1 MSWENYTSDV
11 STAVVDI
18 KSKLNSV
25 FSNALAINET
35 TSDDY
40 SVGAYSIDA
49 FDQIISHSNALITYI
64 NTFNETITNRG
75 IDIVLLSEQAD
86 TFVCNAIDAFDRLI
100 DIRSY
105 CIDDSLMSELL
116 KDITNIRSNYITKF
130 KYFTSVE
137 NQSKHISF
145 NDDESPT
152 VVNLALHD
160 MFNDLNKL
168 ITKIDEYATLIGL
181 SNTSLDIFSK
191 ILRVNTT
198 VGTALSVSSKSW
210 AIAIKLNKNNYK
222 STIITSDQTIL
233 TDKKVFEVY
242 PIENF
247 PEYPKYIKYDTMYK
261 YIDEL
266 DFLNISSNIK
276 INLNAN
282 EYLETIVTTAEL
294 TDITDPGFKL
304 NLPNSSELNQNIN
317 KFNSMFDAET
327 FLKIIKNS
335 FVINNFDEINSK
347 LSLSGECIHDSNV
360 LDTFLKLGYN
370 VKNSLISNLKTF
382 LTTKNDHNTINRF
395 FNYKYSELTPY
406 PDYKTISLKYE
417 QYIPIGLLDYNWL
430 YSVALENNKSDA
442 VKIRDLIEN
451 VNSATY
457 DDVLGTK
464 LNDYISNVFLQIFN
478 YSTKFENKIIS
489 LYHRKVNGNTTLLKR
504 YEINWNI
511 VSNILENSGG
521 LINLINPLTRH
532 TDYLFKYK
540 TDVTCYLADK
550 YLNIDDPLNTETR
563 DFVYYGKYDLADNR
577 RLTWFS
583 LNEYKKITNG
593 YEGILDI
600 YDSSITS
607 ARDNDKVFITG
618 SVSTQHVETSF
629 ITDNPVVRIATN
641 VANTYR
647 ELLIDGKIGYND
659 ARFKAIQFTLLYLGY
674 RRAFDTI
681 IDRSWDLNIPRYL
694 LD

>member
-1 MSWENYTSDV
+1 MSWESYTSDV
-11 STAVVDI
+11 ASSVANI
-18 KSKLNSV
+18 KTKLNSV
-25 FSNALAINET
+25 FSNALVINES
-35 TSDDY
+35 TSNDY
-40 SVGAYSIDA
+40 SIGAYSVDS
-49 FDQIISHSNALITYI
+49 FDQIISHSNSLITYI

-75 IDIVLLSEQAD
+75 MDIVLLSEQAD
-86 TFVCNAIDAFDRLI
+86 TFVCNAIDTFDRLI

-116 KDITNIRSNYITKF
+116 KDITNIRLNYIEKF
-130 KYFTSVE
+130 RYFTSVTD
-137 NQSKHISF
+137 QSKHISF

-168 ITKIDEYATLIGL
+168 IAKIDDYAVLVGL
-181 SNTSLDIFSK
+181 SNSSLDIFSK

-198 VGTALSVSSKSW
+198 VGTALSVSSKCW
-210 AIAIKLNKNNYK
+210 NIAIKLNKNNYK
-222 STIITSDQTIL
+222 STITTTDQTIL

-276 INLNAN
+276 INLNST
-282 EYLETIVTTAEL
+282 EYLETIVTTSEL
-294 TDITDPGFKL
+294 SDITDPGFRL
-304 NLPNSSELNQNIN
+304 NPPNAAELNQNIS
-317 KFNSMFDAET
+317 KFNSLFDADT
-327 FLKIIKNS
+327 FMKIIKNA
-335 FVINNFDEINSK
+335 FVINNFDVIKSK
-347 LSLSGECIHDSNV
+347 VTLGADCIPDSDV
-360 LDTFLKLGYN
+360 IDTYLKLGYN
-370 VKNSLISNLKTF
+370 IKNSLISNLKSF
-382 LTTKNDHNTINRF
+382 LTAKNDHNIVHRYF
-395 FNYKYSELTPY
+395 GYKYSELSHY
-406 PDYKTISLKYE
+406 PSYQSLGLKNE
-417 QYIPIGLLDYNWL
+417 QYIPVGLLDYNWL
-430 YSVALENNKSDA
+430 YSVALEKNKADA
-442 VKIRDLIEN
+442 LKIKDLIEN
-451 VNSATY
+451 TTSSIY
-457 DDVLGTK
+457 DNELGTQ
-464 LNDYISNVFLQIFN
+464 LNNYIENVFLQIFN
-478 YSTKFENKIIS
+478 YTTKNENKIIS
-489 LYHRKVNGNTTLLKR
+489 LYHRKIDGNTTLLKR
-504 YEINWNI
+504 FEINWKV

-521 LINLINPLTRH
+521 LINLINPLSRH
-532 TDYLFKYK
+532 TDILFKYK

-563 DFVYYGKYDLADNR
+563 DFVYYGKYDISNGR
-577 RLTWFS
+577 QLTWFS

-600 YDSSITS
+600 YESYITS
-607 ARDNDKVFITG
+607 GREDDKVFITG
-618 SVSTQHVETSF
+618 PVSVQHIETSF

-674 RRAFDTI
+674 RRAFDMV
-681 IDRSWDLNIPRYL
+681 IDKSWDLNIPRYL
-694 LD
+694 TE